1 MKVKPCFNNIVVI
14 PDEKIK
20 RKGAII
26 VPDQSQEAT
35 YMGKVVAVGEGKFDN
50 NGNLLPMKIKV
61 GDKVLYRSYGVTKVD
76 IDGKEYF
83 ILEDINV
90 LAVLEGK

>member
-1 MKVKPCFNNIVVI
+1 
-14 PDEKIK
+14 
-20 RKGAII
+20 
-26 VPDQSQEAT
+26 
-35 YMGKVVAVGEGKFDN
+35 
-50 NGNLLPMKIKV
+50 MKIKV